1 MYDQAQNPKIDTAY
15 LGEHDLSAEMDRAVL
30 EARTAERETCERA
43 WNVNL
48 SWFMGQPWW
57 RIGYNGDIEMIAP
70 EHRAEY
76 FHVNILAPRVQTLV
90 GNELYVPKYEA
101 RPKASAQLEDVT
113 RARAA
118 ADVANH
124 AVVVSDAASCI
135 REAHQFKHIFGLVW
149 LEVGWDLE
157 AGPTGMAYGA
167 VDCDACGGLG
177 AIQDPVVPGGLAPCP
192 RCGAQGVIMGRPDLE
207 TPPPGKMLVQTGEE
221 PEGDLAVWTRPP
233 WEVYFDPNPFDPFK
247 SRWLVHDAD
256 MDKSVAFNEFC
267 QDIPGL
273 SPDDLEEASP
283 NDALDRSM
291 VSKLPMANKLSTS
304 RKNMVRVRRYYS
316 LRTTKHPKGL
326 YGVKVG
332 GKLVIAGQLPYAHR
346 KIPFVPLR
354 CHTVPMKMYPQ
365 STVDRLMPAAI
376 FTNEMMTKRYQ
387 RASQSVQLRM
397 IAARGSA
404 IDMSD
409 IQGILEYDPKRG
421 VSAPAFFNDT
431 GAYPDAAEI
440 ISSLRDY
447 ADEVSYVQ
455 DVLRGESSGSQDN
468 ARFSA
473 LREQRAMNPLKM
485 MVEDNSKSFGLLGK
499 LLVETAKLYYKPHR
513 VIRSVFGAHGHA
525 KLNAFGT
532 TPIGSSDDFEIM
544 AVRDIGRSLASRREE
559 LYEAKKSGVLDDPKL
574 MRLAEFA
581 TEDAIHDE
589 QQIHEGAAI
598 DEGERLRAGSPM
610 EPAQK
615 YENHEIHIGAH
626 VMLLAEL
633 RGTLG
638 AQHPIVLALQGHI
651 DGHKFW
657 EAKEAFEMQMYQQQ
671 AAGAYGMAN
680 AADGTA
686 QPQAAQDGAAAA
698 GGPPPGSPADAIPQ
712 GNPSGIETQPALQQV
727 DQQQQAVPQPIG
739 APTAIQQ

>member
-1 MYDQAQNPKIDTAY
+1 MYDQGENPNIDVAY
-15 LGEHDLSAEMDRAVL
+15 LGDLDLSAEMDKYVV
-30 EARTAERETCERA
+30 EARTAERETSERA

-48 SWFMGQPWW
+48 AWYMSQPWW

-70 EHRAEY
+70 EHRGEY
-76 FHVNILAPRVQTLV
+76 FHVNILTPRVQTLV
-90 GNELYVPKYEA
+90 GNEMYVPKFEA
-101 RPKASAQLEDVT
+101 RPKASAQLEDVM

-124 AVVVSDAASCI
+124 AVIVSDTSSCI
-135 REAHQFKHIFGLVW
+135 REAHQFKHIFGLCW
-149 LEVGWDLE
+149 LEVGWDQE
-157 AGPTGMAYGA
+157 AGPTGLAYGA
-167 VDCDACGGLG
+167 VDCDQCGGLG
-177 AIQDPVVPGGLAPCP
+177 AVQDPVVPGSLAPCT
-192 RCGAQGVIMGRPDLE
+192 RCGAQGAIMGRPDLD
-207 TPPPGKMLVQTGEE
+207 TPPPGKMLAATGEE
-221 PEGDLAVWTRPP
+221 PEGDLSVWVRPP

-256 MDKSVAFNEFC
+256 LDKTQAFNDFC
-267 QDIPGL
+267 KDVPGL
-273 SPDDLEEASP
+273 TVDDLEDAQAS
-283 NDALDRSM
+283 DVLDRTM
-291 VSKLPMANKLSTS
+291 VSKLPMSNKFSPS
-304 RKNMVRVRRYYS
+304 RRNMTRVRRFYS
-316 LRTTKHPKGL
+316 LRTVKHPKGL

-332 GKLVIAGQLPYAHR
+332 GKLVIAGPLPYAHR

-376 FTNEMMTKRYQ
+376 FTNELMTKRYQ

-421 VSAPAFFNDT
+421 VAKPEFFNDQ
-431 GAYPDAAEI
+431 GASPDAGQMVDY
-440 ISSLRDY
+440 LTQY
-447 ADEVSYVQ
+447 ADNVSYVQ

-485 MVEDNSKSFGLLGK
+485 MIDDNSKTFSLLGK

-513 VIRSVFGAHGHA
+513 VIRSIFGSHGFA
-525 KLNAFGT
+525 KLQAFGT
-532 TPIGSSDDFEIM
+532 TPIGSCDDFELM

-581 TEDAIHDE
+581 TEDGMYDE
-589 QQIHEGAAI
+589 TQVHQSSAVN
-598 DEGERLRAGSPM
+598 EGERLRAGIQI

-615 YENHEIHIGAH
+615 YENHEIHISSH
-626 VMLLAEL
+626 TMLLAEL
-633 RGTLG
+633 RSTLG
-638 AQHPIVLALQGHI
+638 GQHQSVMELQQHI
-651 DGHKFW
+651 DTH
-657 EAKEAFEMQMYQQQ
+657 EQMQAEEQYQLQMYQAQ
-671 AAGAYGMAN
+671 AAQAYGQAN
-680 AADGTA
+680 AANGQA
-686 QPQAAQDGAAAA
+686 QPQDTQQAAAAA
-698 GGPPPGSPADAIPQ
+698 GGPPAGSPADTVPQ
-712 GNPSGIETQPALQQV
+712 GQPSPPETQPALQQA
-727 DQQQQAVPQPIG
+727 DQASRSPQQQ
-739 APTAIQQ
+739 